1 MKELNRY
8 LRRSTWNTPL
18 KPQRIDESKL
28 IRSTFFPAELA
39 LIDGR
44 DEVKVRLS
52 ADGVELQIGE
62 SDYIDL
68 PIDAQ
73 EAVWSILLDRL
84 RRG

>member
-1 MKELNRY
+1 MKELNPY
-8 LRRSTWNTPL
+8 LRRSAWNTAP
-18 KPQRIDESKL
+18 KNQKIAESKL

-39 LIDGR
+39 LIDGH

-52 ADGVELQIGE
+52 ADGVELQIGD
-62 SDYIDL
+62 SDFIDL

-84 RRG
+84 RRA